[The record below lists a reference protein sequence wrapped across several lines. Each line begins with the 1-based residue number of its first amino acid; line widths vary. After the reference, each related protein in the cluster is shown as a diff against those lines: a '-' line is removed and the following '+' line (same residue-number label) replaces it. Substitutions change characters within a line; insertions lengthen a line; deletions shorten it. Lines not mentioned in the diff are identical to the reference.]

1 MKFVVSL
8 LLSTLCAGTAAAQTP
23 NAPTP
28 VPMPTQTMPA
38 EPNEE
43 MPSYDNPYDAYDAGA
58 FEQALHG
65 FIDKQVS
72 DPENPELMLHVG
84 SANYGLANYADAEKS
99 FHQAYLRGDEK
110 VRAQAAYNLGNCT
123 FRQGKLEDAVE
134 HYKKALELNEDD
146 QDAKFNL
153 EFTRDEIRRHVE
165 EAKKQAEERQ
175 NQEQQQEPNENQDP
189 QQQNPQE
196 EGQEQGEQ
204 SQEAGNQEPTEQ
216 TDTDQDGL
224 SDTLERSGEN
234 PTDPQNPDTDNDGLK
249 DGQEDMNRNGKVD
262 EGESDPNKADTNGD
276 GIPDGQAQEAQP
288 AEQNTE
294 KKLTPEEAQRY
305 LQGLQ
310 EGKPKRKRTKGGRR
324 NSGKDW

>member
-28 VPMPTQTMPA
+28 VPMPTQTMQA

-110 VRAQAAYNLGNCT
+110 VRAQAA
-123 FRQGKLEDAVE
+123 
-134 HYKKALELNEDD
+134 
-146 QDAKFNL
+146 
-153 EFTRDEIRRHVE
+153 
-165 EAKKQAEERQ
+165 
-175 NQEQQQEPNENQDP
+175 
-189 QQQNPQE
+189 
-196 EGQEQGEQ
+196 
-204 SQEAGNQEPTEQ
+204 
-216 TDTDQDGL
+216 
-224 SDTLERSGEN
+224 
-234 PTDPQNPDTDNDGLK
+234 
-249 DGQEDMNRNGKVD
+249 
-262 EGESDPNKADTNGD
+262 
-276 GIPDGQAQEAQP
+276 
-288 AEQNTE
+288 
-294 KKLTPEEAQRY
+294 
-305 LQGLQ
+305 
-310 EGKPKRKRTKGGRR
+310 
-324 NSGKDW
+324 